1 MQKVGKLGRKIYC
14 DFNNDVKCIL
24 LIKGHKRCVFE
35 ETNEKQRER
44 GEQQLGVCGCCL
56 NLNVT
61 KSWPRSKKKGFQ
73 ILEVGRNKKRQ
84 SYLWV
89 CKCVWQ
95 SGAKR

>member
-44 GEQQLGVCGCCL
+44 GEQQLGVCALLPQSERDEVLAAIKKEGIS
-56 NLNVT
+56 NFR
-61 KSWPRSKKKGFQ
+61 SWK
-73 ILEVGRNKKRQ
+73 E
-84 SYLWV
+84 
-89 CKCVWQ
+89 
-95 SGAKR
+95 